1 MPMNEFGEI
10 VRSNNQTSSTSNIS
24 SSSSGNTTDWSFSS
38 EVQSQ
43 FPAAKK
49 RNFNLITLAIAVP
62 LYSVIGYFATR
73 YFLYQG
79 YDIGITCPVGALIGA
94 IAALI
99 ATLVYNNK
107 WAKNY
112 EGAEYLVSLLFTG
125 IAAVVIAL
133 AIAVICFVVGVVI
146 AVVQAI
152 IGIVIVIAILA
163 GLAGG

>member
-10 VRSNNQTSSTSNIS
+10 VRSNNQTSSTSNSS
-24 SSSSGNTTDWSFSS
+24 SSSSGNATDRSFSS

-43 FPAAKK
+43 FTAAKK

-62 LYSVIGYFATR
+62 LYSVIGYFSAR

-79 YDIGITCPVGALIGA
+79 YDIEITCPVGALIGA
-94 IAALI
+94 IIALI
-99 ATLVYNNK
+99 ATLLYNNK

-112 EGAEYLVSLLFTG
+112 EGAEYLISLLFTG
-125 IAAVVIAL
+125 IAIVVIAL
-133 AIAVICFVVGVVI
+133 AIALSYVIVGVVI
-146 AVVQAI
+146 AVVKAI

>member
-10 VRSNNQTSSTSNIS
+10 VRSNNQTSSTSNRS
-24 SSSSGNTTDWSFSS
+24 SSSSGNTTEWSFSS

-43 FPAAKK
+43 FTVAQK
-49 RNFNLITLAIAVP
+49 RNFNLITLVIAVP
-62 LYSVIGYFATR
+62 LYSVMGYFVAR

-79 YDIGITCPVGALIGA
+79 YDIGITCSVGALIGA

-99 ATLVYNNK
+99 ATLIYNNK
-107 WAKNY
+107 LAKNY
-112 EGAEYLVSLLFTG
+112 EGAEYLVSLLSTG
-125 IAAVVIAL
+125 IVAVVIAL
-133 AIAVICFVVGVVI
+133 AIAVICVVVGVVI
-146 AVVQAI
+146 AVVKAI